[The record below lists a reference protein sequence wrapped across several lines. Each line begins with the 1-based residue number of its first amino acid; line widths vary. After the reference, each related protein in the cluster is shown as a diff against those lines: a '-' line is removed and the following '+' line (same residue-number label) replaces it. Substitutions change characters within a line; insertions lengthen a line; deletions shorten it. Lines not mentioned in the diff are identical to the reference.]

1 MYLIEHEHLPSI
13 VITVIRVIGWGD
25 FSMICTRAGRHT
37 LHIWI
42 HAACLRMAKQQR
54 TKIYSSARYL
64 AARAWVHGMRAVVIL
79 PGTHEQQLQ
88 GALTVLLSFS
98 RLARQP
104 DEAMVLEHARA
115 VIKRALNK
123 SKICGHY

>member
-1 MYLIEHEHLPSI
+1 M
-13 VITVIRVIGWGD
+13 
-25 FSMICTRAGRHT
+25 
-37 LHIWI
+37 
-42 HAACLRMAKQQR
+42 
-54 TKIYSSARYL
+54 RYL
-64 AARAWVHGMRAVVIL
+64 AARAWVHGTRAVAIL

-88 GALTVLLSFS
+88 GALAVLLSFS
-98 RLARQP
+98 QLARQP